1 MSLNPSDNNSIRKL
15 SVGDT
20 VQIKSGSIDVTNGRM
35 INSRD
40 LYIENS
46 GSWGKIENII
56 EDYKPKR
63 ALGFKT
69 DTITAIQI
77 GNGKGTVMMTVQ
89 PQDIASNRIY
99 SSNTQLALSALS
111 PLASAI
117 NSRNVSA
124 ISNILNSTNTILNLT
139 GNQQSGINLSSYWAK
154 ALQIDSSISSDY
166 LALNNVYNT
175 IKSLFGIGKTT
186 QQTNTLGTLG
196 AAKQIQNWTQT
207 TQLIPKLHYNSST
220 SSTLDKLLGILGA
233 VNSLVDSIKILS
245 GTNQVSNGAGA
256 ASINT
261 GIPIYSTGSGQ
272 FEVIDD
278 RDRSGVGNV
287 SGSVGGRVVDNSLTD
302 LPDDTIRTMSV
313 NEAKGVGGYE
323 RLGTTSSKLGAQIG
337 TGGNY
342 PKPDTTTIHD
352 YNEYVTGYRYPYTNE
367 VRNIGIMNQK
377 GLRIATNIIE
387 HKGVTVPELSRDLL
401 INNFPTTETFNSNSI
416 SINLVQNAYGFPRKL
431 GQSTIKNFLE
441 KSLKEKSSRYK
452 PAVYDYQIDIGDNL
466 YKSPSGINL
475 EDQLMTIRKSLG
487 IQVHSDRL
495 LGKAIKYFLYN
506 RYQNID
512 GGNLAFNRLTT
523 HIFFTR
529 PDLNLLYNGKTG
541 SGLILDEIKNFADAF
556 LIWQRNPN
564 IFRLLTDCDRTG
576 ESSPNNFNL
585 LLSNQI
591 TNIEFK
597 DENIETVKSTPNWKD
612 YQIEYGGSYKS
623 RGNGELQCTFLE
635 TDDLAVLDLFK
646 LWTMYIDNVTIGTWK
661 PSYNLHRGKKDEPKV
676 SINSPFDSHIYT
688 RTLDYAASCYAFKL
702 SPDGEEI
709 LYWTKYYG
717 IIPKSF
723 TLSQLNYTKGEVQ
736 SAPLQITVNFAYSF
750 KRDLS
755 PISLLEFNKVS
766 NINDDSANA
775 KSVYESNF
783 DESFD
788 EVNPDGT
795 VNRVAGVRSG
805 VPLVGAPFIAIY
817 SNKDSIKNSNSH
829 YGLKPDPGKDFKLLL
844 KFKPVPNQDND
855 SKTTDSTFNY
865 ANIYRTIRL
874 DKSIRTSGDNFTKIA
889 QRAKSQLD
897 TNKLISGPDNIPKY
911 TDQGYIG

>member
-1 MSLNPSDNNSIRKL
+1 MSLNPNDNNSIRKL

-35 INSRD
+35 ITARD

-46 GSWGKIENII
+46 GSWGKVENII
-56 EDYKPKR
+56 EDYKPKTS
-63 ALGFKT
+63 LGFNT
-69 DTITAIQI
+69 NTITAIQI

-111 PLASAI
+111 PLTSAI
-117 NSRNVSA
+117 NSRNISA
-124 ISNILNSTNTILNLT
+124 IGNILGSTNTILNLT
-139 GNQQSGINLSSYWAK
+139 GNQQTGNNLTSYWAK
-154 ALQIDSSISSDY
+154 ALQIDSSIASDY
-166 LALNNVYNT
+166 ITINNLYNN
-175 IKSLFGIGKTT
+175 IKNLFGIGKTT
-186 QQTNTLGTLG
+186 TQQNRVLGTLG

-207 TQLIPKLHYNSST
+207 TQLIPKMHHNASSA
-220 SSTLDKLLGILGA
+220 STLDRLIGIA
-233 VNSLVDSIKILS
+233 SAVDSLINSVKILT
-245 GTNQVSNGAGA
+245 GGAGA
-256 ASINT
+256 ASMQT
-261 GIPIYSTGSGQ
+261 GIPVYPVNANTGR
-272 FEVIDD
+272 FEVVDD
-278 RDRSGVGNV
+278 HDHSGVGNT
-287 SGSVGGRVVDNSLTD
+287 SGSVGGTVIDNTLSNTAN
-302 LPDDTIRTMSV
+302 DTIRALTV
-313 NEAKGVGGYE
+313 DAAKGVGGYE
-323 RLGTTSSKLGAQIG
+323 KLGSSSSKIGAQIG
-337 TGGNY
+337 SGNY
-342 PKPDTTTIHD
+342 PKPDTTTVHD
-352 YNEYVTGYRYPYTNE
+352 YNEYVTGYRYPYANE

-401 INNFPTTETFNSNSI
+401 INNFPTNETFHDNYSV
-416 SINLVQNAYGFPRKL
+416 SINLVQNPYGFPRKL
-431 GQSTIKNFLE
+431 GQSIIQNFLE

-466 YKSPSGINL
+466 YKSPSGVNL
-475 EDQLMTIRKSLG
+475 EDQLMNIRKSLG
-487 IQVHSDRL
+487 LQVHSNRL

-512 GGNLAFNRLTT
+512 GGNLTFNRLTT

-529 PDLNLLYNGKTG
+529 PDLNLLYNGNTG
-541 SGLILDEIKNFADAF
+541 NKNGLILDEIKNFADAF

-612 YQIEYGGSYKS
+612 YQIEYGGSYRS

-646 LWTMYIDNVTIGTWK
+646 LWTMYIDNVTLGTWK
-661 PSYNLHRGKKDEPKV
+661 PSYNLRRGSKSDPKV

-702 SPDGEEI
+702 APDGEEI

-736 SAPLQITVNFAYSF
+736 TSPLQITVTFAYSF

-755 PISLLEFNKVS
+755 PISLLEFNKIA
-766 NINDDSANA
+766 NIDDNSIDA

-783 DESFD
+783 DESYD
-788 EVNPDGT
+788 KVKNGIVT
-795 VNRVAGVRSG
+795 RASGVRSG
-805 VPLVGAPFIAIY
+805 VPLVEAPFISIY
-817 SNKDSIKNSNSH
+817 SNKDAIGNSNSH
-829 YGLKPDPGKDFKLLL
+829 YGLGPLNPDQDFKLLL

-855 SKTTDSTFNY
+855 PKSGDPTFNY
-865 ANIYRTIRL
+865 ANIYRTTRK
-874 DKSIRTSGDNFTKIA
+874 DSITRTSGDNYTKITQA
-889 QRAKSQLD
+889 AKKQLD
-897 TNKLISGPDNIPKY
+897 TNKLISGPDRIPEY
-911 TDQGYIG
+911 TSRNYVG